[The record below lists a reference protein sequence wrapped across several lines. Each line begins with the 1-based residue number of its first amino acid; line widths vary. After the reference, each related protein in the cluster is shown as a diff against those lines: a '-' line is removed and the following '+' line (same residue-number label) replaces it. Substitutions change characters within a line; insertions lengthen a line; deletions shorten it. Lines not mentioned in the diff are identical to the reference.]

1 MKLTYTDIAILAL
14 YWTSLY
20 FIIKSLSLKWRIR
33 HIEQV
38 RHRRRANGYKG

>member
-20 FIIKSLSLKWRIR
+20 FIVKSLSLKWRIK

-38 RHRRRANGYKG
+38 RRRRRANENRG